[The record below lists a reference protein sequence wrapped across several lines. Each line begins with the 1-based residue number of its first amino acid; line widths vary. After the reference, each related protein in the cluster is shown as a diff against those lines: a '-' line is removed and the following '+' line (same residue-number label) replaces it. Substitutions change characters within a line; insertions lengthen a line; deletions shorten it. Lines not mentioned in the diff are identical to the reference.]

1 MNIYNIQQVQDFLNT
16 IDKTEI
22 IISKKKIYYNIPV
35 SFDIETSSFYE
46 DKNGVI
52 YTNDDY
58 KKLKN
63 KVIAEKKAIMYI
75 WQFAIYD
82 NVIIGRTWNDFI
94 YLCKKLYDYL
104 DLENRYLIVYVHNLS
119 YEFQFICRWFE
130 WLDIFADSERKP
142 IKAMTDTHFIFKCS
156 YRLSGYSLEV
166 LANNLKS
173 HNIKKMVGDLDY
185 NLIRNSKTPITKEEL
200 HYCVN
205 DVLIVTCYIDE
216 QINEFGNIEKIPLT
230 QTGKVR
236 RYVRKQCFQN
246 KKYRYFIKEL
256 TIEKPEYML
265 LKNAF
270 MGGFTHCN
278 AMYTNTICQNV
289 TSYDFTSSYPT
300 VLISEKYP
308 MSKGMQIDCKSIE
321 QLETLIKNYCVLVD
335 LQFTN
340 IKSNFLYEQIISYS
354 KCRNVKNPLINNGRI
369 VQADTLTITCT
380 DVDFLNIKDFYK
392 WDNMKIGLCYIYKKN
407 YLPKEFIKTILHLYK
422 SKTELKGVDG
432 KEVEYLHSKELLNSL
447 YGMCVTSIVHDKY
460 NFDGK
465 EWTSEVGSLEE
476 ELKNY
481 NTDKNRFL
489 FYQWGVWCT
498 AYARNNLYTG
508 IKECKDDYIYSDTD
522 SIKIFNADKHQKY
535 FEEYNKWIV
544 QKLEKCLN
552 YHKIPLEYI
561 SPKTIKGETKTLG
574 IWDFDGF
581 YTDFKTLGAKR
592 YIFRKD
598 NKLSITVCGLSKKS
612 GKEFIENQEKPFLF
626 FNDGM
631 FVDCEHTGKMTHT
644 YIDKEIENVITDYLG
659 NTAYYH
665 EKSFIHLEKTDYVL
679 SLTKM
684 YIDYYSGLQKLYK

>member
-1 MNIYNIQQVQDFLNT
+1 MIYELKDLTQFLSTINT
-16 IDKTEI
+16 KDI
-22 IISKKKIYYNIPV
+22 IKSKDKIYYNLAM

-58 KKLKN
+58 RKLKN
-63 KVIAEKKAIMYI
+63 TVKADKKAIMYI
-75 WQFAIYD
+75 WQFAIEE
-82 NVIIGRTWNDFI
+82 NVIIGRTWNDFL
-94 YLCKKLYDYL
+94 YFCKKLYDYL
-104 DLENRYLIVYVHNLS
+104 NLKERYIVVYVHNLS
-119 YEFQFICRWFE
+119 YEFQFICKWFN
-130 WLDIFADSERKP
+130 WVDIFADSERKP
-142 IKAMTDTHFIFKCS
+142 IKATTDSHFIFKCS

-185 NLIRNSKTPITKEEL
+185 NLIRNSKTPISKEEL
-200 HYCVN
+200 KYCEN
-205 DVLIVTCYIDE
+205 DVLIVTSYIDE

-246 KKYRYFIKEL
+246 KEYQYFIKEL

-278 AMYTNTICQNV
+278 AMYTNKICQNV

-308 MSKGMQIDCKSIE
+308 MSKGKEVYIST
-321 QLETLIKNYCVLVD
+321 ETELLNLIKNYCVLVD

-340 IKSNFLYEQIISYS
+340 IKTSFMYEQIISYS

-380 DVDFLNIKDFYK
+380 DVDFLNIRDFYK
-392 WDNMKIGLCYIYKKN
+392 WDSMKIGLCYIYKKD

-447 YGMCVTSIVHDKY
+447 YGMCVTSIVHDTVSF
-460 NFDGK
+460 NGS
-465 EWTSEVGSLEE
+465 EWTTENGNLDE

-489 FYQWGVWCT
+489 FYHWGVWCT

-508 IKECKDDYIYSDTD
+508 IRECKDDYIYSDTD
-522 SIKIFNADKHQKY
+522 SIKIFNADKHKNY
-535 FEEYNKWIV
+535 FEKYNEWIV
-544 QKLEKCLN
+544 QKLEKCLK
-552 YHKIPLEYI
+552 YHKIPLDYI
-561 SPKTIKGETKTLG
+561 SPKTIKGDIKTLG

-592 YIFRKD
+592 YIYRKD
-598 NKLSITVCGLSKKS
+598 NKISITVCGLSKKS
-612 GKEFIENQEKPFLF
+612 GKEFIENQQKPFLF

-644 YIDKEIENVITDYLG
+644 YIDREIENIITDYLG
-659 NTAYYH
+659 NQAYYH
-665 EKSFIHLEKTDYVL
+665 EKSFIHLEKTDYLL
-679 SLTKM
+679 SLSDM
-684 YIDYYSGLQKLYK
+684 YIKYFMGVQKLIK

>member
-1 MNIYNIQQVQDFLNT
+1 MIYELKDLTQFLSQINT
-16 IDKTEI
+16 KDI
-22 IISKKKIYYNIPV
+22 IKSKDKIYYNLAM

-58 KKLKN
+58 RKLKHTV
-63 KVIAEKKAIMYI
+63 KADKKAIMYI
-75 WQFAIYD
+75 WQFAIED
-82 NVIIGRTWNDFI
+82 SVIIGRTWNDFL
-94 YLCKKLYDYL
+94 YFCKKLYDYL
-104 DLENRYLIVYVHNLS
+104 NLKERYIVVYVHNLS
-119 YEFQFICRWFE
+119 YEFQFICKWFN
-130 WLDIFADSERKP
+130 WVDIFADSERKP
-142 IKAMTDTHFIFKCS
+142 IKATTDSHFIFKCS

-185 NLIRNSKTPITKEEL
+185 NLIRNSKTPISKEEL
-200 HYCVN
+200 KYCEN
-205 DVLIVTCYIDE
+205 DVLIVTSYIDE

-246 KKYRYFIKEL
+246 KEYQYFIKEL
-256 TIEKPEYML
+256 TIEKPEYLM

-278 AMYTNTICQNV
+278 AMYTNKICQNV

-308 MSKGMQIDCKSIE
+308 MSKGKEVYITT
-321 QLETLIKNYCVLVD
+321 ETELLNLIKNYCVLVD
-335 LQFTN
+335 LQFNN
-340 IKSNFLYEQIISYS
+340 IQSSFMYEQIISYS

-369 VQADTLTITCT
+369 VQADTLTISCT
-380 DVDFLNIKDFYK
+380 DIDFLNIKDFYK
-392 WDNMKIGLCYIYKKN
+392 WDNLKIGLCYIYEKN

-447 YGMCVTSIVHDKY
+447 YGMCVTSIVHDTVSF
-460 NFDGK
+460 NGA
-465 EWTSEVGSLEE
+465 EWTTENGNLDE

-489 FYQWGVWCT
+489 FYHWGVWCT

-544 QKLEKCLN
+544 QKLEKCLK
-552 YHKIPLEYI
+552 YHNIPLDYI
-561 SPKTIKGETKTLG
+561 SPKTIKGESKTLG
-574 IWDFDGF
+574 VWDFDGF
-581 YTDFKTLGAKR
+581 YTMFKTLGAKR
-592 YIFRKD
+592 YIFQKD
-598 NKLSITVCGLSKKS
+598 DKISITVCGLSKKS

-644 YIDKEIENVITDYLG
+644 YIDKEIENMVTDYLG

-665 EKSFIHLEKTDYVL
+665 ERSFIHLEKTDYLL
-679 SLTKM
+679 SLSDM
-684 YIDYYSGLQKLYK
+684 YIKYFMGVQKLIK

>member
-1 MNIYNIQQVQDFLNT
+1 MIYELKDLTRFLST
-16 IDKTEI
+16 IN
-22 IISKKKIYYNIPV
+22 SKDVIKSKDKIYYNLAM

-58 KKLKN
+58 RKLKN
-63 KVIAEKKAIMYI
+63 TVKADKKAIMYI
-75 WQFAIYD
+75 WQFAIEE
-82 NVIIGRTWNDFI
+82 NVIIGRTWNDFL
-94 YLCKKLYDYL
+94 YFCKKLYDYL
-104 DLENRYLIVYVHNLS
+104 NLKERYIVVYVHNLS
-119 YEFQFICRWFE
+119 YEFQFICKWFN
-130 WLDIFADSERKP
+130 WVDIFADSERKP
-142 IKAMTDTHFIFKCS
+142 IKATTDSHFIFKCS

-185 NLIRNSKTPITKEEL
+185 NLIRNSKTPISKEEL
-200 HYCVN
+200 KYCEN
-205 DVLIVTCYIDE
+205 DVLIVTSYIDE

-246 KKYRYFIKEL
+246 KEYQYFIKEL

-265 LKNAF
+265 VKNAF

-278 AMYTNTICQNV
+278 AMYTNKICKNV

-308 MSKGMQIDCKSIE
+308 MSKGKEVYITT
-321 QLETLIKNYCVLVD
+321 ETELLNLIKNYCVLVD
-335 LQFTN
+335 LQFSN
-340 IKSNFLYEQIISYS
+340 IQSNFMYEQIISYS

-369 VQADTLTITCT
+369 VQAETLTITCT
-380 DVDFLNIKDFYK
+380 DIDFLNIKDFYK
-392 WDNMKIGLCYIYKKN
+392 WDNLKIGLCYIYKKD

-447 YGMCVTSIVHDKY
+447 YGMCVTSIVHDSVSF
-460 NFDGK
+460 NGF
-465 EWTSEVGSLEE
+465 EWTTENGNLDE

-489 FYQWGVWCT
+489 FYHWGVWCT

-508 IKECKDDYIYSDTD
+508 IKECRDDYIYSDTD

-552 YHKIPLEYI
+552 YHKIPLDYI
-561 SPKTIKGETKTLG
+561 SPKTIKGESKTLG
-574 IWDFDGF
+574 VWDFDGF

-598 NKLSITVCGLSKKS
+598 NKLFITVCGLSKKS
-612 GKEFIENQEKPFLF
+612 GKEFIENQQKPFLF

-644 YIDKEIENVITDYLG
+644 YIDREIENVITDYLG

-665 EKSFIHLEKTDYVL
+665 EKSFIHLEKTDYLL
-679 SLTKM
+679 SLSDM
-684 YIDYYSGLQKLYK
+684 YIKYFMGVQKLLK

>member
-1 MNIYNIQQVQDFLNT
+1 MIYELKDLTQFLSTINT
-16 IDKTEI
+16 KDI
-22 IISKKKIYYNIPV
+22 IKSKDKIYYNLAM

-58 KKLKN
+58 RKLKN
-63 KVIAEKKAIMYI
+63 TVKADKKAIMYI
-75 WQFAIYD
+75 WQFAIEE
-82 NVIIGRTWNDFI
+82 NVIIGRTWNDFL
-94 YLCKKLYDYL
+94 YFCKKLYDFL
-104 DLENRYLIVYVHNLS
+104 NLKERYIVVYVHNLS
-119 YEFQFICRWFE
+119 YEFQFICKWFN
-130 WLDIFADSERKP
+130 WVDIFADSERKP

-185 NLIRNSKTPITKEEL
+185 NLIRNSKTPISKEEL
-200 HYCVN
+200 KYCEN
-205 DVLIVTCYIDE
+205 DVLIVTSYIDE

-246 KKYRYFIKEL
+246 KEYQYFIKEL

-278 AMYTNTICQNV
+278 AMYTNKICKNV

-308 MSKGMQIDCKSIE
+308 MSKGKEVYITT
-321 QLETLIKNYCVLVD
+321 ETELLNLIKNYCVLVD

-340 IKSNFLYEQIISYS
+340 IQSSFMYEQIISYS

-380 DVDFLNIKDFYK
+380 DIDFLNIKDFYK
-392 WDNMKIGLCYIYKKN
+392 WDNMKIGLCYIYKKD

-447 YGMCVTSIVHDKY
+447 YGMCVTSIVHDTVSF
-460 NFDGK
+460 NGV
-465 EWTSEVGSLEE
+465 EWTTENGNLDE
-476 ELKNY
+476 ELKKY

-489 FYQWGVWCT
+489 FYHWGVWCT

-522 SIKIFNADKHQKY
+522 SIKIFNADKHKIY

-544 QKLEKCLN
+544 QKLEKCLK
-552 YHKIPLEYI
+552 YHNIPLDYI
-561 SPKTIKGETKTLG
+561 SPKTIKGEKKTLG
-574 IWDFDGF
+574 VWDFDGF

-612 GKEFIENQEKPFLF
+612 GKEFIENQQKPFLF

-631 FVDCEHTGKMTHT
+631 FIDCEHTGKMTHT
-644 YIDKEIENVITDYLG
+644 YIDREIENVITDYLG

-665 EKSFIHLEKTDYVL
+665 EKSFIHLEKTDYIL
-679 SLTKM
+679 SLSDM
-684 YIDYYSGLQKLYK
+684 YIKYFMGVQKLLK

>member
-1 MNIYNIQQVQDFLNT
+1 MTYELKNISDFLNT
-16 IDKTEI
+16 IDKKNI
-22 IISKKKIYYNIPV
+22 IKSKDKIYYNIAM

-46 DKNGVI
+46 DKNCVI
-52 YTNDDY
+52 YTNDEY

-63 KVIAEKKAIMYI
+63 QVKAEKKAIMYI
-75 WQFAIYD
+75 WQFAIEE
-82 NVIIGRTWNDFI
+82 NVIIGRTWNDF
-94 YLCKKLYDYL
+94 LFFCKKLYDFL
-104 DLENRYLIVYVHNLS
+104 NLKERYIIVYVHNLS
-119 YEFQFICRWFE
+119 YEFQFICKWFN
-130 WLDIFADSERKP
+130 WIDIFADSERKP

-173 HNIKKMVGDLDY
+173 HSIKKMVGDLNY
-185 NLIRNSKTPITKEEL
+185 NLIRNSKTPISDEEL
-200 HYCVN
+200 KYCVN
-205 DVLIVTCYIDE
+205 DVLIVTSYIDE

-246 KKYRYFIKEL
+246 KEYQYFIKEL
-256 TIEKPEYML
+256 TIEKPEYLL

-270 MGGFTHCN
+270 AGGFTHCN
-278 AMYTNTICQNV
+278 AMYTNKICKNV

-308 MSKGMQIDCKSIE
+308 MSKGKEVYINNESELLK
-321 QLETLIKNYCVLVD
+321 LIKNYCVLVD
-335 LQFTN
+335 LQFNN

-380 DVDFLNIKDFYK
+380 DIDFLNIKDFYK
-392 WDNMKIGLCYIYKKN
+392 WDNLKIGLCYIYKKD

-447 YGMCVTSIVHDKY
+447 YGMCVTSIVHDTI
-460 NFDGK
+460 NFNGS
-465 EWTSEVGSLEE
+465 EWTTENGNLDE

-489 FYQWGVWCT
+489 FYHWGVWCT

-508 IKECKDDYIYSDTD
+508 IKECKEDYIYSDTD
-522 SIKIFNADKHQKY
+522 SVKIFNADKHKMY
-535 FEEYNKWIV
+535 FEEYNKWIL

-552 YHKIPLEYI
+552 YHNIPIYFI
-561 SPKTIKGETKTLG
+561 SPKTVKGEIKTLG

-592 YIFRKD
+592 YIFKKD
-598 NKLSITVCGLSKKS
+598 NKLNITVCGLSKKS
-612 GKEFIENQEKPFLF
+612 GKEFIENQKNPFIF
-626 FNDGM
+626 FNEGM
-631 FVDCEHTGKMTHT
+631 YIDSEHTGKMTHT
-644 YIDKEIENVITDYLG
+644 YIDREIENTITDYLG

-665 EKSFIHLEKTDYVL
+665 EKSYIHLEKTDYLL
-679 SLTKM
+679 SLSDM
-684 YIDYYSGLQKLYK
+684 YIKYFMGVQKLIK

>member
-1 MNIYNIQQVQDFLNT
+1 MIYELKDLTQFLSTINT
-16 IDKTEI
+16 KDI
-22 IISKKKIYYNIPV
+22 IKSKDKIYYNLAM

-58 KKLKN
+58 RKLKN
-63 KVIAEKKAIMYI
+63 TVKADKKAIMYI
-75 WQFAIYD
+75 WQFAIEE
-82 NVIIGRTWNDFI
+82 NVIIGRTWNDFL
-94 YLCKKLYDYL
+94 YFCKKLYDFL
-104 DLENRYLIVYVHNLS
+104 NLKERYIVVYVHNLS
-119 YEFQFICRWFE
+119 YEFQFICKWFT
-130 WLDIFADSERKP
+130 WIDIFADSERKP
-142 IKAMTDTHFIFKCS
+142 IKATTDTHFIFKCS

-185 NLIRNSKTPITKEEL
+185 NLIRNSKTPISKEEL
-200 HYCVN
+200 KYCEN
-205 DVLIVTCYIDE
+205 DVLIVTSYIDE

-246 KKYRYFIKEL
+246 KEYQYFIKEL

-278 AMYTNTICQNV
+278 AMYTNKICQNV

-308 MSKGMQIDCKSIE
+308 MSKGKEVYITT
-321 QLETLIKNYCVLVD
+321 ETELLNLIKNYCVLVD

-340 IKSNFLYEQIISYS
+340 IKTSFMYEQIISYS

-369 VQADTLTITCT
+369 VQADTLTISCT
-380 DVDFLNIKDFYK
+380 DIDFLNIKDFYK
-392 WDNMKIGLCYIYKKN
+392 WDNMKIGLCYIYKKD

-447 YGMCVTSIVHDKY
+447 YGMCVTSIVHDTV
-460 NFDGK
+460 NFNGA
-465 EWTSEVGSLEE
+465 EWTTENGNLDE

-489 FYQWGVWCT
+489 FYHWGVWCT

-508 IKECKDDYIYSDTD
+508 IRECKDDYIYSDTD
-522 SIKIFNADKHQKY
+522 SIKIFNADKHKNY
-535 FEEYNKWIV
+535 FEKYNEWIV
-544 QKLEKCLN
+544 QKLEKCLK
-552 YHKIPLEYI
+552 YHNIPQDYI

-592 YIFRKD
+592 YIYRKD
-598 NKLSITVCGLSKKS
+598 DKISITVCGLSKKS
-612 GKEFIENQEKPFLF
+612 GKEFIENQQKPFLF

-644 YIDKEIENVITDYLG
+644 YIDREIENIITDYLG

-665 EKSFIHLEKTDYVL
+665 EKSFIHLEKTDYLL
-679 SLTKM
+679 SLSDM
-684 YIDYYSGLQKLYK
+684 YIKYFMGVQKLIK

>member
-1 MNIYNIQQVQDFLNT
+1 MIYELKDLTQFLSQINT
-16 IDKTEI
+16 KDVIK
-22 IISKKKIYYNIPV
+22 SKDKIYYNLAM

-58 KKLKN
+58 RKLKN
-63 KVIAEKKAIMYI
+63 TVKADKKAIMYI
-75 WQFAIYD
+75 WQFAIEE
-82 NVIIGRTWNDFI
+82 NVIIGRTWNDFL
-94 YLCKKLYDYL
+94 YFCKKLYDYL
-104 DLENRYLIVYVHNLS
+104 NLKERYIVVYVHNLS
-119 YEFQFICRWFE
+119 YEFQFICKWFN
-130 WLDIFADSERKP
+130 WVDIFADSERKP
-142 IKAMTDTHFIFKCS
+142 IKATTDSHFIFKCS

-185 NLIRNSKTPITKEEL
+185 NLIRNSKTPISKEEL
-200 HYCVN
+200 KYCEN
-205 DVLIVTCYIDE
+205 DVLIVTSYIDE

-246 KKYRYFIKEL
+246 KEYQYFIKEL

-278 AMYTNTICQNV
+278 AMYTNKICQNV

-308 MSKGMQIDCKSIE
+308 MSKGKEVYITT
-321 QLETLIKNYCVLVD
+321 ETELLNLIKNYCVLVD
-335 LQFTN
+335 LQFSN
-340 IKSNFLYEQIISYS
+340 IQSSFMYEQIISYS

-369 VQADTLTITCT
+369 VQADTLTISCT
-380 DVDFLNIKDFYK
+380 DIDFLNIKDFYK
-392 WDNMKIGLCYIYKKN
+392 WDNIKIGLCYIYEKN

-465 EWTSEVGSLEE
+465 EWTSEVGNLEE

-489 FYQWGVWCT
+489 FYHWGVWCT

-522 SIKIFNADKHQKY
+522 SIKIFNADKHKNY
-535 FEEYNKWIV
+535 FEKYNQWIV
-544 QKLEKCLN
+544 QKLEKCLK
-552 YHKIPLEYI
+552 YHNIPIDYI

-592 YIFRKD
+592 YIYRKD
-598 NKLSITVCGLSKKS
+598 DKISITVCGLSKKS
-612 GKEFIENQEKPFLF
+612 GKEFIENQQKPFLF

-644 YIDKEIENVITDYLG
+644 YIDREIENIITDYLG
-659 NTAYYH
+659 NQAYYH
-665 EKSFIHLEKTDYVL
+665 EKSFIHLEKTDYLL
-679 SLTKM
+679 SLSDM
-684 YIDYYSGLQKLYK
+684 YIKYFMGVQKLIK

>member
-1 MNIYNIQQVQDFLNT
+1 MIYELKDLTQFLSQINT
-16 IDKTEI
+16 KDVIK
-22 IISKKKIYYNIPV
+22 SKDKIYYNLAM

-46 DKNGVI
+46 DKNGII

-58 KKLKN
+58 RKLKN
-63 KVIAEKKAIMYI
+63 TVKADKKAIMYI
-75 WQFAIYD
+75 WQFAIEE
-82 NVIIGRTWNDFI
+82 NVIIGRTWNDFL
-94 YLCKKLYDYL
+94 YFCKKLYDFL
-104 DLENRYLIVYVHNLS
+104 NLKERYIVVYVHNLS
-119 YEFQFICRWFE
+119 YEFQFICKWFN
-130 WLDIFADSERKP
+130 WVDIFADSERKP
-142 IKAMTDTHFIFKCS
+142 IKATTDSHFIFKCS

-185 NLIRNSKTPITKEEL
+185 NLIRNSKTPISKEEL
-200 HYCVN
+200 KYCEN
-205 DVLIVTCYIDE
+205 DVLIVTSYIDE

-246 KKYRYFIKEL
+246 KEYQYFIKEL

-278 AMYTNTICQNV
+278 AMYTNKICKNV

-308 MSKGMQIDCKSIE
+308 MSKGKEVYITTESE
-321 QLETLIKNYCVLVD
+321 LLNLIKNYCVLVD

-340 IKSNFLYEQIISYS
+340 IKTSFMYEQIISYS

-380 DVDFLNIKDFYK
+380 DVDFLNIRDFYK
-392 WDNMKIGLCYIYKKN
+392 WDNLKIGLCYIYEKN

-447 YGMCVTSIVHDKY
+447 YGMCVTSIVHDTVSF
-460 NFDGK
+460 NGA
-465 EWTSEVGSLEE
+465 EWTTENGNLDE

-489 FYQWGVWCT
+489 FYHWGVWCT

-535 FEEYNKWIV
+535 FEKYNKWIV
-544 QKLEKCLN
+544 QKLGKCLN
-552 YHKIPLEYI
+552 YHKIPLDYI
-561 SPKTIKGETKTLG
+561 SPKTIKGESKTLG

-598 NKLSITVCGLSKKS
+598 DKISITVCGLSKKS

-644 YIDKEIENVITDYLG
+644 YIDREIENVITDYLG

-665 EKSFIHLEKTDYVL
+665 EKSFIHLEKTDYLL
-679 SLTKM
+679 SLSDM
-684 YIDYYSGLQKLYK
+684 YIKYFMGVQKLLK

>member
-1 MNIYNIQQVQDFLNT
+1 MIYELKDLTQFLSQINT
-16 IDKTEI
+16 KDVIK
-22 IISKKKIYYNIPV
+22 SKDKIYYNLAM

-58 KKLKN
+58 RKLKN
-63 KVIAEKKAIMYI
+63 TVKADKKAIMYI
-75 WQFAIYD
+75 WQFAIEE
-82 NVIIGRTWNDFI
+82 NVIIGRTWNDFL
-94 YLCKKLYDYL
+94 YFCKKLYDYL
-104 DLENRYLIVYVHNLS
+104 NLKERYIVVYVHNLS
-119 YEFQFICRWFE
+119 YEFQFICKWFN
-130 WLDIFADSERKP
+130 WVDIFADSERKP
-142 IKAMTDTHFIFKCS
+142 IKATTDSHFIFKCS

-185 NLIRNSKTPITKEEL
+185 NLIRNSKTPISKEEL
-200 HYCVN
+200 KYCEN
-205 DVLIVTCYIDE
+205 DVLIVTSYIDE

-246 KKYRYFIKEL
+246 KEYQYFIKEL

-278 AMYTNTICQNV
+278 AMYTNKICHNV

-308 MSKGMQIDCKSIE
+308 MSKGKEVFIKNE
-321 QLETLIKNYCVLVD
+321 NELLNLIKNYCVLVD
-335 LQFTN
+335 LHFTN
-340 IKSNFLYEQIISYS
+340 IKSSFMYEQIISYS

-369 VQADTLTITCT
+369 VQADTLTISCT
-380 DVDFLNIKDFYK
+380 DVDFLNIRDFYK
-392 WDNMKIGLCYIYKKN
+392 WDNMKIGLCYIYKKD

-447 YGMCVTSIVHDKY
+447 YGMCVTSIVHDTV
-460 NFDGK
+460 NFNGA
-465 EWTSEVGSLEE
+465 EWTTENGNLDE

-489 FYQWGVWCT
+489 FYHWGVWCT

-522 SIKIFNADKHQKY
+522 SIKIFNADKHKMYFQKY
-535 FEEYNKWIV
+535 NEWIV
-544 QKLEKCLN
+544 QKLEKCLK
-552 YHKIPLEYI
+552 YHNIPLDYI
-561 SPKTIKGETKTLG
+561 SPKTIKGDIKTLG

-592 YIFRKD
+592 YIYRKD
-598 NKLSITVCGLSKKS
+598 DKISITVCGLSKKS
-612 GKEFIENQEKPFLF
+612 GREFIENQQKPFLF

-659 NTAYYH
+659 NQAYYH
-665 EKSFIHLEKTDYVL
+665 EKSFIHLEKTDYLL
-679 SLTKM
+679 SLSDM
-684 YIDYYSGLQKLYK
+684 YIKYFMGVQKLIK

>member
-1 MNIYNIQQVQDFLNT
+1 MIYELKDLTQFLSTINT
-16 IDKTEI
+16 KDI
-22 IISKKKIYYNIPV
+22 IKSKDKIYYNLAM

-58 KKLKN
+58 RKLKN
-63 KVIAEKKAIMYI
+63 TVKAEKKAIMYI
-75 WQFAIYD
+75 WQFAIEE
-82 NVIIGRTWNDFI
+82 NVIIGRTWNDFL
-94 YLCKKLYDYL
+94 YFCKKLYDFL
-104 DLENRYLIVYVHNLS
+104 NLKERYIVVYVHNLS
-119 YEFQFICRWFE
+119 YEFQFICKWFN
-130 WLDIFADSERKP
+130 WIDIFADSERKP
-142 IKAMTDTHFIFKCS
+142 IKATTDTHFIFKCS

-185 NLIRNSKTPITKEEL
+185 NLIRNSKTPISKEEL
-200 HYCVN
+200 KYCEN
-205 DVLIVTCYIDE
+205 DVLIVTSYIDE

-246 KKYRYFIKEL
+246 KEYQYFIKEL

-278 AMYTNTICQNV
+278 AMYTNKICQNV

-308 MSKGMQIDCKSIE
+308 MSKGKEVYITT
-321 QLETLIKNYCVLVD
+321 ETELLNLIKNYCVLVD

-340 IKSNFLYEQIISYS
+340 IKTSFMYEQIISYS

-369 VQADTLTITCT
+369 VQADTLTISCT
-380 DVDFLNIKDFYK
+380 DVDFLNIRDFYK
-392 WDNMKIGLCYIYKKN
+392 WDSMKIGLCYIYKKD

-447 YGMCVTSIVHDKY
+447 YGMCVTSIVHDTV
-460 NFDGK
+460 NFNGS
-465 EWTSEVGSLEE
+465 EWTTENGNLEE

-489 FYQWGVWCT
+489 FYHWGVWCT

-522 SIKIFNADKHQKY
+522 SIKIFNADKHKMYFQKY
-535 FEEYNKWIV
+535 NEWIV
-544 QKLEKCLN
+544 QKLEKCLK
-552 YHKIPLEYI
+552 YHNIPLDYI

-592 YIFRKD
+592 YIYRKD
-598 NKLSITVCGLSKKS
+598 DKISITVCGLSKKS
-612 GKEFIENQEKPFLF
+612 GKEFIENQQKPFLF

-644 YIDKEIENVITDYLG
+644 YIDREIENIITDYLG
-659 NTAYYH
+659 NQAYYH
-665 EKSFIHLEKTDYVL
+665 EKSFIHLEKTDYLL
-679 SLTKM
+679 SLSDM
-684 YIDYYSGLQKLYK
+684 YIKYFMGVQKLIK

>member
-1 MNIYNIQQVQDFLNT
+1 MIYELKDLTQFLSQINT
-16 IDKTEI
+16 KDI
-22 IISKKKIYYNIPV
+22 IKSKDKIYYNIAM

-52 YTNDDY
+52 YTNDEY
-58 KKLKN
+58 KKLKHSI
-63 KVIAEKKAIMYI
+63 KAEKKAIMYI
-75 WQFAIYD
+75 WQFAIEE
-82 NVIIGRTWNDFI
+82 NVIIGRTWNDFL
-94 YLCKKLYDYL
+94 YFCKKLYDYL
-104 DLENRYLIVYVHNLS
+104 DLKKRYIIVYVHNLS
-119 YEFQFICRWFE
+119 YEFQFICKWFN
-130 WLDIFADSERKP
+130 WIDIFADSERKP

-173 HNIKKMVGDLDY
+173 HNIKKMVGDLNY
-185 NLIRNSKTPITKEEL
+185 NLIRNSKTPISNEEL
-200 HYCVN
+200 KYCEN
-205 DVLIVTCYIDE
+205 DVLIVTSYIEE
-216 QINEFGNIEKIPLT
+216 QIDEFGNIEKIPLT

-246 KKYRYFIKEL
+246 KDYKYFIKEL
-256 TIEKPEYML
+256 TIEKPEYLL

-270 MGGFTHCN
+270 AGGFTHCN
-278 AMYTNTICQNV
+278 AMYTNKICKNV

-308 MSKGMQIDCKSIE
+308 MSKGKEVYITT
-321 QLETLIKNYCVLVD
+321 ETELLNLIKNYCVLVD

-340 IKSNFLYEQIISYS
+340 IKTSFMYEQIISYS

-369 VQADTLTITCT
+369 VQADSLTITCT
-380 DVDFLNIKDFYK
+380 DIDFLNIKDFYK
-392 WDNMKIGLCYIYKKN
+392 WDNLKIGLCYIYKKD

-447 YGMCVTSIVHDKY
+447 YGMCVTSIVHDTI
-460 NFDGK
+460 NFNGA
-465 EWTSEVGSLEE
+465 EWTTENGNLEE

-489 FYQWGVWCT
+489 FYHWGVWCT

-522 SIKIFNADKHQKY
+522 SIKIFNADKHKMYFQKY
-535 FEEYNKWIV
+535 NEWIV
-544 QKLEKCLN
+544 QKLEKCLK
-552 YHKIPLEYI
+552 YHNIPLYFI
-561 SPKTIKGETKTLG
+561 SPKTIKGEIKTLG

-592 YIFRKD
+592 YIFKKD
-598 NKLSITVCGLSKKS
+598 NKLNITVCGLSKKS
-612 GKEFIENQEKPFLF
+612 GKEFIENKKNPFIF
-626 FNDGM
+626 FNEGM
-631 FVDCEHTGKMTHT
+631 YIDSEHTGKMTHT
-644 YIDKEIENVITDYLG
+644 YIDKEIENTITDYLG

-665 EKSFIHLEKTDYVL
+665 EKSFIHLEKTDYLL
-679 SLTKM
+679 SLSDM
-684 YIDYYSGLQKLYK
+684 YIKYFMGVQKLIK

>member
-1 MNIYNIQQVQDFLNT
+1 MIYELKDLTEFLSLINT
-16 IDKTEI
+16 KDI
-22 IISKKKIYYNIPV
+22 IKSKDKIYYNLAM

-46 DKNGVI
+46 DKNGVV
-52 YTNDDY
+52 YTNDEY
-58 KKLKN
+58 RQLKHTV
-63 KVIAEKKAIMYI
+63 KADKKAIMYI
-75 WQFAIYD
+75 WQFAIED
-82 NVIIGRTWNDFI
+82 NVIIGRSWNDFL
-94 YLCKKLYDYL
+94 YFCKKLYDFL
-104 DLENRYLIVYVHNLS
+104 NLKERYIVVYVHNLS
-119 YEFQFICRWFE
+119 YEFQFICRWFN
-130 WLDIFADSERKP
+130 WIDIFADSERKP
-142 IKAMTDTHFIFKCS
+142 IKATTDSHFIFKCS

-185 NLIRNSKTPITKEEL
+185 NLIRNSKTPLSDEEL
-200 HYCVN
+200 KYCEN
-205 DVLIVTCYIDE
+205 DVLIVTSYIDE
-216 QINEFGNIEKIPLT
+216 QINEYGNIEKIPLT

-246 KKYRYFIKEL
+246 KEYQYFIKEL
-256 TIEKPEYML
+256 TIEKPEYLM

-278 AMYTNTICQNV
+278 AMHVQKLCHNV

-308 MSKGMQIDCKSIE
+308 MSKGKEVFIKNESELLNLM
-321 QLETLIKNYCVLVD
+321 KNYCVLVD

-340 IKSNFLYEQIISYS
+340 IKTSFMYEQIISYS

-369 VQADTLTITCT
+369 VQADTLTISCT
-380 DVDFLNIKDFYK
+380 DVDFLNIRDFYK
-392 WDNMKIGLCYIYKKN
+392 WDSMKIGLCYIYEKD

-447 YGMCVTSIVHDKY
+447 YGMCVTSIVHDKF
-460 NFDGK
+460 NFDGTQWNNQ
-465 EWTSEVGSLEE
+465 EGNLEE
-476 ELKNY
+476 ELRNY

-489 FYQWGVWCT
+489 FYHWGVWCT
-498 AYARNNLYTG
+498 AYARNNLYTA
-508 IKECKDDYIYSDTD
+508 IKECKEDYIYSDTD
-522 SIKIFNADKHQKY
+522 SVKIFNADSHKKY
-535 FEEYNKWIV
+535 FDAYNKWIV
-544 QKLEKCLN
+544 QKLEKCLK
-552 YHKIPLEYI
+552 YHNIPLDYI
-561 SPKTIKGETKTLG
+561 SPKTIKGEIKTLG
-574 IWDFDGF
+574 VWDFDGF

-631 FVDCEHTGKMTHT
+631 FIDCNHTGKMTHT
-644 YIDKEIENVITDYLG
+644 YIDKEIENTVSDYLG
-659 NTAYYH
+659 NVAYYH
-665 EKSFIHLEKTDYVL
+665 EKSYIHLEKTDYLL
-679 SLTKM
+679 SLSDM
-684 YIDYYSGLQKLYK
+684 YIKYFMGVQKLIK

>member
-1 MNIYNIQQVQDFLNT
+1 MIYQLSDLTQFLSTINT
-16 IDKTEI
+16 KDI
-22 IISKKKIYYNIPV
+22 IKSKDKIYYNLAM

-46 DKNGVI
+46 DKNGVV

-58 KKLKN
+58 RKLKHTV
-63 KVIAEKKAIMYI
+63 KAEKKAIMYI
-75 WQFAIYD
+75 WQFAIEE
-82 NVIIGRTWNDFI
+82 NVIIGRTWNDFL
-94 YLCKKLYDYL
+94 YFCKKLYDFL
-104 DLENRYLIVYVHNLS
+104 NLKERYIVVYVHNLS
-119 YEFQFICRWFE
+119 YEFQFICKWFN
-130 WLDIFADSERKP
+130 WIDIFADSERKP
-142 IKAMTDTHFIFKCS
+142 IKATTDSHFIFKCS

-185 NLIRNSKTPITKEEL
+185 NLIRNSKTPLSDEEL
-200 HYCVN
+200 KYCEN
-205 DVLIVTCYIDE
+205 DVLIVTSYIDE

-246 KKYRYFIKEL
+246 KEYQYFIKEL
-256 TIEKPEYML
+256 TIEKPEYLM

-278 AMYTNTICQNV
+278 AMHTQKICYNV

-308 MSKGMQIDCKSIE
+308 MSKGKEVFIKDESELLNLM
-321 QLETLIKNYCVLVD
+321 KNYCVLVD

-340 IKSNFLYEQIISYS
+340 IKTSFMYEQIISYS

-369 VQADTLTITCT
+369 VQADTLTISCT
-380 DVDFLNIKDFYK
+380 DVDFLNIRDFYK
-392 WDNMKIGLCYIYKKN
+392 WDSMKIGLCYIYKKD

-447 YGMCVTSIVHDKY
+447 YGMCVTSIVHDKF
-460 NFDGK
+460 NFDGLQWNNQ
-465 EWTSEVGSLEE
+465 EGNLEE
-476 ELKNY
+476 ELQNY

-489 FYQWGVWCT
+489 FYNWGVWCT
-498 AYARNNLYTG
+498 AYARNNLYTA
-508 IKECKDDYIYSDTD
+508 IRECKEDYIYSDTD
-522 SIKIFNADKHQKY
+522 SVKIFNADSHKKY
-535 FEEYNKWIV
+535 FDAYNKWIV
-544 QKLEKCLN
+544 QKLEKCLK
-552 YHKIPLEYI
+552 YHNIPLEYI

-574 IWDFDGF
+574 VWDFDGF
-581 YTDFKTLGAKR
+581 YTEFKTLGAKR
-592 YIFRKD
+592 YIFKKD

-612 GKEFIENQEKPFLF
+612 GKEFIESQKKPFIF

-631 FVDCEHTGKMTHT
+631 FIDCNHTGKMTHT
-644 YIDKEIENVITDYLG
+644 YIDKEIENTVSDYLG
-659 NTAYYH
+659 NVAYYH
-665 EKSFIHLEKTDYVL
+665 EKSYIHLEKTDYLL
-679 SLTKM
+679 SLSDM
-684 YIDYYSGLQKLYK
+684 YIKYFMGVQKLIK

>member
-1 MNIYNIQQVQDFLNT
+1 MIYELKDLTQFLSTINT
-16 IDKTEI
+16 KDVIK
-22 IISKKKIYYNIPV
+22 SKDKIYYNLAM

-58 KKLKN
+58 RKLKHTV
-63 KVIAEKKAIMYI
+63 KADKKAIMYI
-75 WQFAIYD
+75 WQFAIED
-82 NVIIGRTWNDFI
+82 NVIIGRTWNDFL
-94 YLCKKLYDYL
+94 YFCKKLYDFL
-104 DLENRYLIVYVHNLS
+104 NLKERYIVVYVHNLS
-119 YEFQFICRWFE
+119 YEFQFICKWFN
-130 WLDIFADSERKP
+130 WVDIFADSERKP
-142 IKAMTDTHFIFKCS
+142 IKAMTDTHFVFKCS

-185 NLIRNSKTPITKEEL
+185 NLIRNSKTPITQEEL
-200 HYCVN
+200 KYCEN
-205 DVLIVTCYIDE
+205 DVLIVTSYIDE

-246 KKYRYFIKEL
+246 KEYQYFIKEL

-278 AMYTNTICQNV
+278 AMYTNKICKNV

-308 MSKGMQIDCKSIE
+308 MSKGKEVYINT
-321 QLETLIKNYCVLVD
+321 ETELLNLIKNYCVLVD

-340 IKSNFLYEQIISYS
+340 IKTSFMYEQIISYS

-380 DVDFLNIKDFYK
+380 DIDFLNIKDFYK
-392 WDNMKIGLCYIYKKN
+392 WDNIKIGLCYIYKKD

-447 YGMCVTSIVHDKY
+447 YGMCVTSIVHDTV
-460 NFDGK
+460 NFNGN
-465 EWTSEVGSLEE
+465 EWTTENGNLDE

-489 FYQWGVWCT
+489 FYHWGVWCT

-508 IKECKDDYIYSDTD
+508 IKECRDDYIYSDTD
-522 SIKIFNADKHQKY
+522 SIKIFNADKHKIY

-544 QKLEKCLN
+544 QKLEKCLK
-552 YHKIPLEYI
+552 YHNIPIDYI
-561 SPKTIKGETKTLG
+561 SPKTIKGESKTLG

-598 NKLSITVCGLSKKS
+598 DKLNITVCGLSKKS
-612 GKEFIENQEKPFLF
+612 GKEFIENQQKPFLF

-631 FVDCEHTGKMTHT
+631 YVDCEHTGKMTHT
-644 YIDKEIENVITDYLG
+644 YIDREIENVITDYLG
-659 NTAYYH
+659 NQAYYH
-665 EKSFIHLEKTDYVL
+665 EKSFIHLEKTDYLL
-679 SLTKM
+679 SLSDM
-684 YIDYYSGLQKLYK
+684 YIKYFMGVQKLLK

>member
-1 MNIYNIQQVQDFLNT
+1 MIYELKDLTQFLSKINT
-16 IDKTEI
+16 KDI
-22 IISKKKIYYNIPV
+22 IKSKDKIYYNLAM

-58 KKLKN
+58 RKLKHTI
-63 KVIAEKKAIMYI
+63 KADKKAIMYI
-75 WQFAIYD
+75 WQFAIEE
-82 NVIIGRTWNDFI
+82 NVIIGRTWNDFL
-94 YLCKKLYDYL
+94 YFCKKLYDYL
-104 DLENRYLIVYVHNLS
+104 NLKERYIVVYVHNLS
-119 YEFQFICRWFE
+119 YEFQFICKWFN
-130 WLDIFADSERKP
+130 WVDIFADSERKP
-142 IKAMTDTHFIFKCS
+142 IKATTDSHFIFKCS

-185 NLIRNSKTPITKEEL
+185 NLIRNSKTPISKEEL
-200 HYCVN
+200 KYCEN
-205 DVLIVTCYIDE
+205 DVLIVTSYIDE

-246 KKYRYFIKEL
+246 KEYQYFIKEL
-256 TIEKPEYML
+256 TIEKPEYLM

-278 AMYTNTICQNV
+278 AMYTNKICQNV

-308 MSKGMQIDCKSIE
+308 MSKGKEVYITT
-321 QLETLIKNYCVLVD
+321 ETELLNLIKNYCVLVD

-340 IKSNFLYEQIISYS
+340 IKTSFMYEQIISYS

-369 VQADTLTITCT
+369 VQADTLTISCT
-380 DVDFLNIKDFYK
+380 DIDFLNIKDFYK
-392 WDNMKIGLCYIYKKN
+392 WDNMKIGLCYIYEKD

-447 YGMCVTSIVHDKY
+447 YGMCVTSIVHDTVSF
-460 NFDGK
+460 NGS
-465 EWTSEVGSLEE
+465 EWTTENGNLDE

-489 FYQWGVWCT
+489 FYHWGVWCT

-508 IKECKDDYIYSDTD
+508 IKECTDDYIYSDTD

-552 YHKIPLEYI
+552 YHKIPLDYI
-561 SPKTIKGETKTLG
+561 SPKTIKGESKTLG

-581 YTDFKTLGAKR
+581 YTMFKTLGAKR
-592 YIFRKD
+592 YIFQKD
-598 NKLSITVCGLSKKS
+598 DKISITVCGLSKKS

-644 YIDKEIENVITDYLG
+644 YIDREIENVITDYLG
-659 NTAYYH
+659 NQAYYH
-665 EKSFIHLEKTDYVL
+665 EKSFIHLEKTDYLL
-679 SLTKM
+679 SLSDM
-684 YIDYYSGLQKLYK
+684 YIKYFMGVQKLIK

>member
-1 MNIYNIQQVQDFLNT
+1 MIFQLSDLTQFL
-16 IDKTEI
+16 
-22 IISKKKIYYNIPV
+22 SKINKKDVIKSKDKIYYNLAM

-58 KKLKN
+58 KKLKHTV
-63 KVIAEKKAIMYI
+63 KADKKAIMYI
-75 WQFAIYD
+75 WQFAIEE
-82 NVIIGRTWNDFI
+82 NVIIGRTWNDF
-94 YLCKKLYDYL
+94 LFFCKKLYDFL
-104 DLENRYLIVYVHNLS
+104 NLKERYIVVYVHNLS
-119 YEFQFICRWFE
+119 YEFQFICKWFN
-130 WLDIFADSERKP
+130 WIDIFADSERKP
-142 IKAMTDTHFIFKCS
+142 IKATTDTHFIFKCS

-185 NLIRNSKTPITKEEL
+185 NLIRNSKTPISKEEL
-200 HYCVN
+200 KYCEN
-205 DVLIVTCYIDE
+205 DVLIVTSYIDE

-246 KKYRYFIKEL
+246 KEYQYFIKEL

-278 AMYTNTICQNV
+278 AMYTNKICQNV

-308 MSKGMQIDCKSIE
+308 MSKGKEVYITT
-321 QLETLIKNYCVLVD
+321 ETELLNLIKNYCVLVD

-340 IKSNFLYEQIISYS
+340 IKTSFMYEQIISYS

-369 VQADTLTITCT
+369 VQAETLTITCT
-380 DVDFLNIKDFYK
+380 DVDFLNIRDFYK
-392 WDNMKIGLCYIYKKN
+392 WDSMKIGLCYIYKKD

-447 YGMCVTSIVHDKY
+447 YGMCVTSIVHDKF
-460 NFDGK
+460 NFDGLQWNNQ
-465 EWTSEVGSLEE
+465 EGNLEE
-476 ELKNY
+476 ELQNY

-489 FYQWGVWCT
+489 FYNWGVWCT
-498 AYARNNLYTG
+498 AYARNNLYTA
-508 IKECKDDYIYSDTD
+508 IRECKEDYIYSDTD
-522 SIKIFNADKHQKY
+522 SVKIFNADSHKKY
-535 FEEYNKWIV
+535 FDAYNKWIV
-544 QKLEKCLN
+544 QKLEKCLK
-552 YHKIPLEYI
+552 YHNIPLEYI
-561 SPKTIKGETKTLG
+561 SPKTIKGEIKTLG
-574 IWDFDGF
+574 VWDFDGF

-612 GKEFIENQEKPFLF
+612 GKEFIESQKKPFIF

-631 FVDCEHTGKMTHT
+631 FIDCDHTGKMTHT
-644 YIDKEIENVITDYLG
+644 YIDKEIENTVSDYLG
-659 NTAYYH
+659 NVAYYH
-665 EKSFIHLEKTDYVL
+665 EKSFIHLEKTDYLL
-679 SLTKM
+679 SLSDM
-684 YIDYYSGLQKLYK
+684 YIKYFMGVQKLIK

>member
-1 MNIYNIQQVQDFLNT
+1 MIYELKDLTQFLSTINT
-16 IDKTEI
+16 KDI
-22 IISKKKIYYNIPV
+22 IKSKDKIYYNLAM

-58 KKLKN
+58 RKLKN
-63 KVIAEKKAIMYI
+63 TVKAEKKAIMYI
-75 WQFAIYD
+75 WQFAIEE
-82 NVIIGRTWNDFI
+82 NVIIGRTWNDFL
-94 YLCKKLYDYL
+94 YFCKKLYDFL
-104 DLENRYLIVYVHNLS
+104 NLKERYIVVYVHNLS
-119 YEFQFICRWFE
+119 YEFQFICKWFN
-130 WLDIFADSERKP
+130 WIDIFADSERKP
-142 IKAMTDTHFIFKCS
+142 IKATTDTHFIFKCS

-185 NLIRNSKTPITKEEL
+185 NLIRNSKTPISKEEL
-200 HYCVN
+200 KYCEN
-205 DVLIVTCYIDE
+205 DVLIVTSYIDE

-246 KKYRYFIKEL
+246 KEYQYFIKEL

-278 AMYTNTICQNV
+278 AMYTNKICQNV

-308 MSKGMQIDCKSIE
+308 MSKGKEVYIST
-321 QLETLIKNYCVLVD
+321 ETELLNLIKNYCVLVD

-340 IKSNFLYEQIISYS
+340 IKTSFMYEQIISYS

-369 VQADTLTITCT
+369 VQADTLTISCT
-380 DVDFLNIKDFYK
+380 DVDFLNIRDFYK
-392 WDNMKIGLCYIYKKN
+392 WDSMKIGLCYIYKKD

-447 YGMCVTSIVHDKY
+447 YGMCVTSIVHDTV
-460 NFDGK
+460 NFNGA
-465 EWTSEVGSLEE
+465 EWTTENGNLDE

-489 FYQWGVWCT
+489 FYHWGVWCT

-522 SIKIFNADKHQKY
+522 SIKIFNADKHKNY
-535 FEEYNKWIV
+535 FEKYNEWIV
-544 QKLEKCLN
+544 QKLEKCLK
-552 YHKIPLEYI
+552 YHNIPLDYI
-561 SPKTIKGETKTLG
+561 SPKTIKGDIKTLG

-592 YIFRKD
+592 YIYRKD
-598 NKLSITVCGLSKKS
+598 DKISITVCGLSKKS
-612 GKEFIENQEKPFLF
+612 GKEFIENQQKPFLF

-644 YIDKEIENVITDYLG
+644 YIDREIENVITDYLG
-659 NTAYYH
+659 NQAYYH
-665 EKSFIHLEKTDYVL
+665 EKSFIHLEKTDYLL
-679 SLTKM
+679 SLSDM
-684 YIDYYSGLQKLYK
+684 YIKYFMGVQKLIK

>member
-1 MNIYNIQQVQDFLNT
+1 MIYELKDLTQFLSQINT
-16 IDKTEI
+16 KDVIK
-22 IISKKKIYYNIPV
+22 SKDKIYYNLAM

-58 KKLKN
+58 RKLKN
-63 KVIAEKKAIMYI
+63 TVKADKKAIMYI
-75 WQFAIYD
+75 WQFAIEE
-82 NVIIGRTWNDFI
+82 NVIIGRTWNDFL
-94 YLCKKLYDYL
+94 YFCKKLYDFL
-104 DLENRYLIVYVHNLS
+104 NLKERYIVVYVHNLS
-119 YEFQFICRWFE
+119 YEFQFICKWFN
-130 WLDIFADSERKP
+130 WVDIFADSERKP

-185 NLIRNSKTPITKEEL
+185 NLIRNSKTPISKEEL
-200 HYCVN
+200 KYCEN
-205 DVLIVTCYIDE
+205 DVLIVTSYIDE

-246 KKYRYFIKEL
+246 KEYQYFIKEL

-278 AMYTNTICQNV
+278 AMYTNKICQNV

-308 MSKGMQIDCKSIE
+308 MSKGKEVYITT
-321 QLETLIKNYCVLVD
+321 ETELLNLIKNYCVLVD
-335 LQFTN
+335 LQFNN
-340 IKSNFLYEQIISYS
+340 IKSSFMYEQIISYS

-369 VQADTLTITCT
+369 VQADTLTISCT
-380 DVDFLNIKDFYK
+380 DIDFLNIKDLYK
-392 WDNMKIGLCYIYKKN
+392 WDNMKIGLCYIYKKD

-447 YGMCVTSIVHDKY
+447 YGMCVTSIVHDTV
-460 NFDGK
+460 NFNGA
-465 EWTSEVGSLEE
+465 EWTTENGNLDE

-489 FYQWGVWCT
+489 FYHWGVWCT

-522 SIKIFNADKHQKY
+522 SIKIFNADKHKIY

-544 QKLEKCLN
+544 QKLEKCLK
-552 YHKIPLEYI
+552 YHNIPLDYI
-561 SPKTIKGETKTLG
+561 SPKTIKGEKKTLG
-574 IWDFDGF
+574 VWDFDGF

-612 GKEFIENQEKPFLF
+612 GKEFIENQQKPFLF

-644 YIDKEIENVITDYLG
+644 YIDREIENVITDYLG
-659 NTAYYH
+659 NQAYYH
-665 EKSFIHLEKTDYVL
+665 EKSFIHLEKTDYLL
-679 SLTKM
+679 SLSDM
-684 YIDYYSGLQKLYK
+684 YIKYFMGVQKLIK

>member
-1 MNIYNIQQVQDFLNT
+1 MIYELKDISDFLST
-16 IDKTEI
+16 INKKDI
-22 IISKKKIYYNIPV
+22 ITSKGKIFYNLAM

-46 DKNGVI
+46 DKNGII

-58 KKLKN
+58 RKLKN
-63 KVIAEKKAIMYI
+63 QVRAEKKAIMYI
-75 WQFAIYD
+75 WQFAIEE
-82 NVIIGRTWNDFI
+82 NVIIGRTWNDFL
-94 YLCKKLYDYL
+94 YFCKKLYDFL
-104 DLENRYLIVYVHNLS
+104 NLKERYIVVYVHNLS
-119 YEFQFICRWFE
+119 YEFQFICRWFN
-130 WLDIFADSERKP
+130 WIDIFADSERKP

-185 NLIRNSKTPITKEEL
+185 NLIRNSKTPISKEEL
-200 HYCVN
+200 KYCEN
-205 DVLIVTCYIDE
+205 DVLIVTSYIDE

-246 KKYRYFIKEL
+246 KEYQYFIKEL
-256 TIEKPEYML
+256 TIEKSEYL
-265 LKNAF
+265 ILKNAF

-278 AMYTNTICQNV
+278 AMYTNKICNNV

-308 MSKGMQIDCKSIE
+308 MSKGKEVYINTESE
-321 QLETLIKNYCVLVD
+321 LLNLIKNYCVLVD

-340 IKSNFLYEQIISYS
+340 IKSSFMYEQIISYS
-354 KCRNVKNPLINNGRI
+354 KCRNIKNPLINNGRI
-369 VQADTLTITCT
+369 VQADTLTISCT
-380 DVDFLNIKDFYK
+380 DVDFLNIRDFYK
-392 WDNMKIGLCYIYKKN
+392 WDNMKIGLCYIYKKD

-447 YGMCVTSIVHDKY
+447 YGMCVTSIVHDTVDF
-460 NFDGK
+460 NGS
-465 EWTSEVGSLEE
+465 EWTTENGNLDE

-498 AYARNNLYTG
+498 AYARNNLYTA
-508 IKECKDDYIYSDTD
+508 IKECKEDYIYSDTD
-522 SIKIFNADKHQKY
+522 SVKIFNADKHKMY
-535 FEEYNKWIV
+535 FEKYNQWIV
-544 QKLEKCLN
+544 KKLEKCLN
-552 YHKIPLEYI
+552 YHKIPLDFI

-574 IWDFDGF
+574 VWDFDGF
-581 YTDFKTLGAKR
+581 YSDFKTLGAKR
-592 YIFRKD
+592 YIFKKD
-598 NKLSITVCGLSKKS
+598 NKLNITVCGLSKKS
-612 GKEFIENQEKPFLF
+612 GKDFIENQEKPFLF

-631 FVDCEHTGKMTHT
+631 FVDCEHTGKMIHT
-644 YIDKEIENVITDYLG
+644 YIDREIENTITDYLG

-665 EKSFIHLEKTDYVL
+665 EKSYIHLEKTDYLL
-679 SLTKM
+679 SLSDM
-684 YIDYYSGLQKLYK
+684 YIKYFMGVQKLLK

>member
-1 MNIYNIQQVQDFLNT
+1 MIYELKDLTQFLSTINT
-16 IDKTEI
+16 KDVIK
-22 IISKKKIYYNIPV
+22 SKDKIYYNLAM

-58 KKLKN
+58 RKLKN
-63 KVIAEKKAIMYI
+63 QVRADKKAIMYI
-75 WQFAIYD
+75 WQFAIEE
-82 NVIIGRTWNDFI
+82 NVIIGRTWNDFL
-94 YLCKKLYDYL
+94 YFCKKLYDYL
-104 DLENRYLIVYVHNLS
+104 NLKERYIVVYVHNLS
-119 YEFQFICRWFE
+119 YEFQFVCKWFN
-130 WLDIFADSERKP
+130 WVDIFADSERKP
-142 IKAMTDTHFIFKCS
+142 IKATTDSHFIFKCS
-156 YRLSGYSLEV
+156 FRLSGYSLEV

-185 NLIRNSKTPITKEEL
+185 NLIRNSKTPLSKEEL
-200 HYCVN
+200 KYCEN
-205 DVLIVTCYIDE
+205 DVLIVTSYIDE

-246 KKYRYFIKEL
+246 KEYQYFIKEL
-256 TIEKPEYML
+256 TIEKPEYLM

-278 AMYTNTICQNV
+278 AMYTNKICQNV

-308 MSKGMQIDCKSIE
+308 MSKGKEVYITTESE
-321 QLETLIKNYCVLVD
+321 LLNLIKNYCVLVD
-335 LQFTN
+335 LQFNN
-340 IKSNFLYEQIISYS
+340 IQSSFMYEQIISYS

-369 VQADTLTITCT
+369 VQADTLTISCT
-380 DVDFLNIKDFYK
+380 DIDFLNIKDFYK
-392 WDNMKIGLCYIYKKN
+392 WDSMKIGLCYIYKKD

-447 YGMCVTSIVHDKY
+447 YGMCVTSIVHDTV
-460 NFDGK
+460 NFNGA
-465 EWTSEVGSLEE
+465 EWTTENGNLDE

-489 FYQWGVWCT
+489 FYHWGVWCT

-508 IKECKDDYIYSDTD
+508 VKECKDDYIYSDTD

-552 YHKIPLEYI
+552 YHKIPIDYI
-561 SPKTIKGETKTLG
+561 SPKTIKGEKKTLG
-574 IWDFDGF
+574 VWDFDGF
-581 YTDFKTLGAKR
+581 YTMFKTLGAKR
-592 YIFRKD
+592 YIFQKD
-598 NKLSITVCGLSKKS
+598 DKISITVCGLSKKS
-612 GKEFIENQEKPFLF
+612 GKEFIENQKKPFLF

-631 FVDCEHTGKMTHT
+631 LVDCEHTGKMTHT
-644 YIDKEIENVITDYLG
+644 YIDREIENIITDYLG
-659 NTAYYH
+659 NQAYYH
-665 EKSFIHLEKTDYVL
+665 EKSFIHLEKTDYLL
-679 SLTKM
+679 SLSDM
-684 YIDYYSGLQKLYK
+684 YIKYFMGVQKLIK

>member
-1 MNIYNIQQVQDFLNT
+1 MIYKLKNLSDFLST
-16 IDKTEI
+16 INKKNIIKSKDKI
-22 IISKKKIYYNIPV
+22 FYNLAM

-46 DKNGVI
+46 DKNGII

-58 KKLKN
+58 RKLKN
-63 KVIAEKKAIMYI
+63 QVRAEKKAIMYI
-75 WQFAIYD
+75 WQFAIED
-82 NVIIGRTWNDFI
+82 NVIIGRTWNDFL
-94 YLCKKLYDYL
+94 YFCKKLYDFL
-104 DLENRYLIVYVHNLS
+104 NLEKRYIIVYVHNLS
-119 YEFQFICRWFE
+119 YEFQFICRWFN
-130 WLDIFADSERKP
+130 WIDIFADSERKP
-142 IKAMTDTHFIFKCS
+142 IKATTDTHFIFKCS
-156 YRLSGYSLEV
+156 FRLSGYSLEV

-173 HNIKKMVGDLDY
+173 HDIKKMVGDLDY

-200 HYCVN
+200 KYCEN
-205 DVLIVTCYIDE
+205 DVLIVTSYIDE

-246 KKYRYFIKEL
+246 KEYQYFIKEL

-278 AMYTNTICQNV
+278 AMYTNKICKNV

-308 MSKGMQIDCKSIE
+308 MSKGKEVFIKTE
-321 QLETLIKNYCVLVD
+321 EELLNLIKNYCVLVD
-335 LQFTN
+335 LHFTN
-340 IKSNFLYEQIISYS
+340 IKTSFMYEQIISYS

-380 DVDFLNIKDFYK
+380 DVDFLNIRDLYK
-392 WDNMKIGLCYIYKKN
+392 WDSMKIGLCYIYKKD

-447 YGMCVTSIVHDKY
+447 YGMCVTSIVHDTVSF
-460 NFDGK
+460 NGN
-465 EWTSEVGSLEE
+465 EWTTENGNLDE

-481 NTDKNRFL
+481 NADKNRFL
-489 FYQWGVWCT
+489 FYHWGVWCT

-522 SIKIFNADKHQKY
+522 SIKIFNADKHKIY
-535 FEEYNKWIV
+535 FEKYNEWIV
-544 QKLEKCLN
+544 QKLEKCLK
-552 YHKIPLEYI
+552 YHNIPIDYM

-574 IWDFDGF
+574 VWDFDGF
-581 YTDFKTLGAKR
+581 YSDFKTLGAKR

-598 NKLSITVCGLSKKS
+598 DKLSITVCGLSKKS

-631 FVDCEHTGKMTHT
+631 IVDCVHTGKMTHT
-644 YIDKEIENVITDYLG
+644 YIDKEIENTVPDYLG
-659 NTAYYH
+659 NVAYYH
-665 EKSFIHLEKTDYVL
+665 EKSFIHLEKTDYLL
-679 SLTKM
+679 SLSDM
-684 YIDYYSGLQKLYK
+684 YIKYFMGVQKLFK

>member
-1 MNIYNIQQVQDFLNT
+1 MIYELKDLSDFLGT
-16 IDKTEI
+16 INKKDI
-22 IISKKKIYYNIPV
+22 ITSKGKIFYNLAM

-52 YTNDDY
+52 YTNDDFR
-58 KKLKN
+58 KLKN
-63 KVIAEKKAIMYI
+63 QVRAEKKAIMYI
-75 WQFAIYD
+75 WQFAIEE
-82 NVIIGRTWNDFI
+82 NVIIGRTWNDFL
-94 YLCKKLYDYL
+94 YFCKKLYDFL
-104 DLENRYLIVYVHNLS
+104 NLKERYIVVYVHNLS
-119 YEFQFICRWFE
+119 YEFQFICRWFN
-130 WLDIFADSERKP
+130 WIDIFADSERKP
-142 IKAMTDTHFIFKCS
+142 IKATTDSHFIFKCS

-185 NLIRNSKTPITKEEL
+185 NLIRNSKTPISKEEL
-200 HYCVN
+200 KYCEN
-205 DVLIVTCYIDE
+205 DVLIVTSYIDE

-246 KKYRYFIKEL
+246 KEYQYFIKEL
-256 TIEKPEYML
+256 TIEKPEYL
-265 LKNAF
+265 ILKNAF

-278 AMYTNTICQNV
+278 AMYTNKICKNV

-308 MSKGMQIDCKSIE
+308 MSKGKEVYINTESE
-321 QLETLIKNYCVLVD
+321 LLNLIKNYCVLVD

-340 IKSNFLYEQIISYS
+340 IKSSFLYEQIISYS

-369 VQADTLTITCT
+369 VQADALTISCT
-380 DVDFLNIKDFYK
+380 DVDFLNIRDFYK
-392 WDNMKIGLCYIYKKN
+392 WDNMKIGLCYIYEKD

-447 YGMCVTSIVHDKY
+447 YGMCVTSIVHDTVDF
-460 NFDGK
+460 NGS
-465 EWTSEVGSLEE
+465 EWTTENGNLEE

-498 AYARNNLYTG
+498 AYARNNLYTA
-508 IKECKDDYIYSDTD
+508 IKECKEDYIYSDTD
-522 SIKIFNADKHQKY
+522 SVKIFNADKHKMY
-535 FEEYNKWIV
+535 FEKYNKWIV
-544 QKLEKCLN
+544 KKLEKCLN
-552 YHKIPLEYI
+552 YHKIPLDFI
-561 SPKTIKGETKTLG
+561 SPKTIKGDIKTLG

-598 NKLSITVCGLSKKS
+598 NKLSITVCGLSKKA
-612 GKEFIENQEKPFLF
+612 GKDFIENQEKPFLF

-631 FVDCEHTGKMTHT
+631 FVDCEHTGKMIHT
-644 YIDKEIENVITDYLG
+644 YIDKEIENTITDYLG

-665 EKSFIHLEKTDYVL
+665 EKSFIHLEKTDYLL
-679 SLTKM
+679 SLSDM
-684 YIDYYSGLQKLYK
+684 YIKYFMGVQKLLK